1 MGRLY
6 VRGSLCE
13 ELLGSMLVGVEHVG
27 NRICGEQVES
37 VQVGGEQAGSM
48 LSINSPAFH
57 SV

>member
-1 MGRLY
+1 M
-6 VRGSLCE
+6 CE

-37 VQVGGEQAGSM
+37 AQVGGEQAGSM
-48 LSINSPAFH
+48 LNINSPAFH